1 MKVKVEK
8 GGPCRKTLIV
18 EQPAEVV
25 DAEYRKVLDGF
36 ARFANIPGFRK
47 GKAPPNLVESHFLKE
62 IWEETKDRLLA
73 NSYREAIKQA
83 QLNPLTILDVKA
95 EVAPKKPMVYRLI
108 LDVPPE
114 FKLPKYKHIA
124 ITKKEV
130 GVADDDLQKAFDRLM
145 ERLATAENVT
155 DRPVRKGDWTQI
167 DYTRKDDENQP
178 ARPGGKHSDK
188 LASGRNFWLA
198 VGEGDQLLPGFADA
212 LEGMPVGGRKDVA
225 LQLPADFN
233 VPELAGRQVVYDVRV
248 KAVRARKKPVLNNDF
263 FQSMG
268 VQSEAEL
275 RGKMKSTML
284 AEALQQ
290 EKERQKK
297 EIIDYLLNRT
307 DVDLP
312 ESIVQEESRHMFASI
327 ARERLMRGSTREQ
340 LASQKD
346 EILTA
351 ATKTAGEKVKLSYIL
366 HKIGEEGKIT
376 VEDAEVEK
384 EIQNMAQSYRMAPD
398 ELKKELEKKKEMD
411 AIRHE
416 IRMGKILDFLLSNA
430 ATEEK
435 GLMTRLFG
443 GGKQKEATS
452 SRAQSASGQVV
463 A

>member
-8 GGPCRKTLIV
+8 DGPCRKTLIV
-18 EQPAEVV
+18 EQPVEVV

-47 GKAPPNLVESHFLKE
+47 GRAPSNLIASRFEKE
-62 IWEETKDRLLA
+62 IWEETKDRLVA
-73 NSYREAIKQA
+73 GSYREAIKQA
-83 QLNPLTILDVKA
+83 QLNPLTILDVQA

-114 FKLPKYKHIA
+114 FKLPKYKHIP

-130 GVADDDLQKAFDRLM
+130 EVSDDDLQKALGRLM
-145 ERLATAENVT
+145 ERLATTEDVT
-155 DRPVRKGDWTQI
+155 DRPARKGDWAQI
-167 DYTRKDDENQP
+167 DYTRKDNNNQQ
-178 ARPGGKHSDK
+178 ARSGGKYSDK
-188 LASGRNFWLA
+188 FASGRNFWMA
-198 VGEGDQLLPGFADA
+198 VGEGDPLLPGFADA
-212 LEGMPVGGRKDVA
+212 LEGMPVGGQKDVA

-233 VPELAGRQVVYDVRV
+233 RPELAGRQVVYDVRV
-248 KAVRARKKPVLNNDF
+248 KVIRERKKPVLNDEF
-263 FQSMG
+263 LKSMG

-275 RGKMKSTML
+275 RDKMKSTML
-284 AEALQQ
+284 AEALRQ

-307 DVDLP
+307 VMELP
-312 ESIVQEESRHMFASI
+312 ESIVQEEIQYMFASI
-327 ARERLMRGSTREQ
+327 ARERLRRGSTREQ
-340 LASQKD
+340 LASRKD

-366 HKIGEEGKIT
+366 HKIGAEEKVA

-384 EIQNMAQSYRMAPD
+384 EIQNMAQCYRMTPD
-398 ELKKELEKKKEMD
+398 ELKKELEKKKEID

-416 IRMGKILDFLLSNA
+416 IRLNKILDFLLSGA
-430 ATEEK
+430 LTEEK

-443 GGKQKEATS
+443 GEKQKATD
-452 SRAQSASGQVV
+452 V
-463 A
+463 